1 MALDF
6 TEIWKKLRVRLFFPE
21 EKRAVFWVLVGPIL
35 LLFSS
40 IVLLSSFAPLKSLI
54 LTLGVVL
61 LITSYFAPERIAQ
74 IYLGLIIIFS
84 LYSLK
89 NQSSL
94 ISLTELI
101 WTLQFIL
108 ALYVAQQSI
117 FHTKGFVL
125 SSARLKKGLEEDN
138 DLWRTRFDTLREKMT
153 NDRQVWESEI
163 ELAKSEVEEKIAYA
177 QSLRNLVQTAHSQ
190 IRMLEDQEPK
200 IQEFDQTPLIAE
212 VRQNLVQTIDAM
224 MLLKEKD
231 EMIEQLEALL
241 SEARLKLNEF
251 QNVYESRHSRNQE
264 LLTTSRNKP
273 ITLQSLARKR
283 K

>member
-1 MALDF
+1 MAVDF
-6 TEIWKKLRVRLFFPE
+6 GEIWKKIRLNLFFPE

-40 IVLLSSFAPLKSLI
+40 IVLLCSFAPLQSLI

-74 IYLGLIIIFS
+74 IYLGLTIIFS
-84 LYSLK
+84 LYSLRG
-89 NQSSL
+89 QTSM
-94 ISLTELI
+94 ISATELI

-125 SSARLKKGLEEDN
+125 SSARLKKGLEDDN
-138 DLWRTRFDTLREKMT
+138 DLWRSRFDTLREKIA

-163 ELAKSEVEEKIAYA
+163 ELAKAEVEEKVAYA
-177 QSLRNLVQTAHSQ
+177 QSLRRLVETAHSQ
-190 IRMLEDQEPK
+190 IRMLEEREPEG
-200 IQEFDQTPLIAE
+200 QPLDEI
-212 VRQNLVQTIDAM
+212 RQNLVQTIDTM
-224 MLLKEKD
+224 SLLKEKD
-231 EMIEQLEALL
+231 DRIAQLE
-241 SEARLKLNEF
+241 SRLGEF
-251 QNVYESRHSRNQE
+251 QNAVESRRSRNQE
-264 LLTTSRNKP
+264 LLQTNRDKP